1 MAVHYSPS
9 HYSNGSSSF
18 MDTPSPGVQTL
29 GTSHYPS
36 SLNYLGYTP
45 MGAMT
50 GELQDVKPHDAA
62 LIWVSD
68 T

>member
-1 MAVHYSPS
+1 
-9 HYSNGSSSF
+9 

-36 SLNYLGYTP
+36 SLNYLGYKP

-62 LIWVSD
+62 LLWVSD